1 MPSSASIIPY
11 GIRKD
16 AVKIKLKTLR
26 VKYNVFSVTFHFG
39 GPAFFSSF
47 LFLIALFYFYLF
59 IFFIISPLISI
70 MIMAMRRRGNVPF
83 LGWKANGNSRDYCSR
98 LPLDLLFEIVL
109 LLKAI

>member
-47 LFLIALFYFYLF
+47 PFLIALLL
-59 IFFIISPLISI
+59 FFIIII
-70 MIMAMRRRGNVPF
+70 IIF
-83 LGWKANGNSRDYCSR
+83 YYITI
-98 LPLDLLFEIVL
+98 DLNYDNDDEEEREC
-109 LLKAI
+109 AIFRVESKRK